1 MGTLVHVPGE
11 TVETIGTMGT
21 SESSETFEHIL
32 NAFVNLYFYSNGGLR
47 DKQVWPTDTELYLE
61 VW

>member
-11 TVETIGTMGT
+11 TVETIGTMET
-21 SESSETFEHIL
+21 SESSETFEKIL

-47 DKQVWPTDTELYLE
+47 DKQV
-61 VW
+61 